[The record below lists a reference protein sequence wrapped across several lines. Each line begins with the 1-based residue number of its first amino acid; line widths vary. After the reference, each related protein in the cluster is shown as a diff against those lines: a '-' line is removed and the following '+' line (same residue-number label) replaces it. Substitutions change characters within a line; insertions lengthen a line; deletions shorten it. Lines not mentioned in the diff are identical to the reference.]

1 MPRAV
6 LPQPGN
12 LVYWVL
18 LHLWSAPM
26 NKVLVEKRDGYA
38 IVTLN
43 RPAEMNALSR
53 ELRSDFVAAFD
64 ACTSDEAVRVII
76 LTGNGRAFCAGFDL
90 KELASSAAQD
100 ASKEADNTIARAM
113 ERFEGPIIGA
123 INGHAVTGGF
133 EMALACDI
141 LIASDNA
148 RFADTHARVGI
159 LPGWGLSQKLP
170 RLIGL
175 SRAKEI
181 SFTGVPVG
189 AQQAHEW
196 GLVNH
201 VVKPH
206 DLLSHAIEMA
216 ENMCACVPYLL
227 KQYKAQIDQ
236 GYSMPYQQALLWEEQ
251 QAIESAKRATTG
263 VIAGRRD
270 TVMRQG
276 RREKDEG

>member
-1 MPRAV
+1 
-6 LPQPGN
+6 
-12 LVYWVL
+12 
-18 LHLWSAPM
+18 M
-26 NKVLVEKRDGYA
+26 NKVLLDKRNGYA

-53 ELRSDFVAAFD
+53 ELRADFVTAFD
-64 ACTSDEAVRVII
+64 DCSADEAIRVVI

-90 KELASSAAQD
+90 KELAGSSEQD
-100 ASKEADNTIARAM
+100 VSREADNVVARAM

-123 INGHAVTGGF
+123 VNGHAITGGF

-141 LIASDNA
+141 LIASENA

-181 SFTGVPVG
+181 SFTGAPVL
-189 AQQAHEW
+189 ARQAYEW

-201 VVKPH
+201 VVAPEE
-206 DLLSHAIEMA
+206 LLPRAIEMA
-216 ENMCACVPYLL
+216 ENICACVPHVLQ
-227 KQYKAQIDQ
+227 QYKALIDR
-236 GYSMPYQQALLWEEQ
+236 GYSMPYSEALLWEEQ
-251 QAIESAKRATTG
+251 QAIASA
-263 VIAGRRD
+263 
-270 TVMRQG
+270 RQASAAIIG
-276 RREKDEG
+276 ARREAVMDRGRSEKNEG